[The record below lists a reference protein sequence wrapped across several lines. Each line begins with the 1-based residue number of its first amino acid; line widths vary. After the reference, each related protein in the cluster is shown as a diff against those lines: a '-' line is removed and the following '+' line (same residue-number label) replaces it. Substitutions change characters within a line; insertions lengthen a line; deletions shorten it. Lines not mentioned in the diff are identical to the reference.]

1 MAQTALAQI
10 GRTYFVQLPSK
21 TTTYFAECDDL
32 PFGKDRTEADAI
44 ALLEQNED
52 AEAIFEAS
60 EECDYFRNVS
70 KQIAEAW
77 LNKLADTFDPA
88 SDEWPAFVQR
98 HISPCRLQDI
108 EAEIEADIRGHA
120 KHIQQERNANVL

>member
-1 MAQTALAQI
+1 MPHTALAQI

-21 TTTYFAECDDL
+21 TNTYFAECDDL

-44 ALLEQNED
+44 ALLEQHED

-60 EECDYFRNVS
+60 EECGYFRNVS
-70 KQIAEAW
+70 RQIAEAW
-77 LNKLADTFDPA
+77 LNKLADTFNPA
-88 SDEWPAFVQR
+88 RDEWPKFIQR
-98 HISPCRLQDI
+98 HVSPLRIEEI

-120 KHIQQERNANVL
+120 RHIQQERNANVL